1 MTDTSSVHRQA
12 WDLIPWIVNDSAPE
26 SERQAVQAHLES
38 CADCR
43 QELEFQLQL
52 HAAMAQ
58 RTAPDIDARD
68 SWQRL
73 RSRLDTAAGPA
84 PAGPTSTVRGTRR
97 HPRRA
102 GKGNMSW
109 LVAAMVV
116 QAIGLGA
123 LGVALWSRPSA
134 PASAPA
140 GYSAVYRTLS
150 APEAVVPAATIRVV
164 FAPELTMAQLQ
175 AVLADARL
183 QVRAGPNEVGVWT
196 LGPAG
201 DSNRAATEAA
211 LRELHA
217 SSQVRFAEALP
228 SAP

>member
-1 MTDTSSVHRQA
+1 MTDSSSVHRQA

-26 SERQAVQAHLES
+26 SERQAVQAHLEG

-43 QELEFQLQL
+43 QELEFQRQL

-58 RTAPDIDARD
+58 RIAPDIDARD

-73 RSRLDTAAGPA
+73 RNRLGTPATPAAA
-84 PAGPTSTVRGTRR
+84 ARGARR
-97 HPRRA
+97 HAGRA
-102 GKGNMSW
+102 GKGGMSW
-109 LVAAMVV
+109 LIAAMVV

-123 LGVALWSRPSA
+123 LGAAWWSR
-134 PASAPA
+134 ASAPA
-140 GYSAVYRTLS
+140 TVPAGYAAVYRTLS
-150 APEAVVPAATIRVV
+150 APEAAVPAATIRAV
-164 FAPELTMAQLQ
+164 FAPDLTMAQLQ
-175 AVLADARL
+175 AVLATARL

-201 DSNRAATEAA
+201 DSNRAATEVA
-211 LRELHA
+211 LRELRA
-217 SSQVRFAEALP
+217 SSQVRFAEPLT

>member
-1 MTDTSSVHRQA
+1 MDTSSVHRRA
-12 WDLIPWIVNDSAPE
+12 WDLIPWVVNDSAPE
-26 SERQAVQAHLES
+26 AERQAVQAHLES

-43 QELEFQLQL
+43 QELEFQRQLQ
-52 HAAMAQ
+52 AAMGQQSVAEV
-58 RTAPDIDARD
+58 DIDARD
-68 SWQRL
+68 SWLRL
-73 RSRLDTAAGPA
+73 RSRLDSPAGPA
-84 PAGPTSTVRGTRR
+84 AAVRGARR
-97 HPRRA
+97 HPRR
-102 GKGNMSW
+102 GSKGGMSW
-109 LVAAMVV
+109 LIAAMVV

-123 LGVALWSRPSA
+123 LGAAWWSRPSTPVA
-134 PASAPA
+134 VPA
-140 GYSAVYRTLS
+140 GYAAVYRTLS

-175 AVLADARL
+175 AVLASARL

-211 LRELHA
+211 LRELRA
-217 SSQVRFAEALP
+217 SSQVRFAEALA